1 MFPTRLT
8 TPSRR
13 LAPASL
19 RLASPLLIALA
30 VACGG
35 SSGGGNAKA
44 DYVSKAEAIC
54 AKANTE
60 IDAAK
65 KNTPAGTDE
74 VPAYVHKLLDL
85 AKQTL
90 EDLSLL
96 SPPSAD
102 ASDIKAKLIDP
113 LTQQY
118 ADAQTFAGKI
128 DQAAA
133 KNDTATLTQLVFN
146 PPTKTRVD
154 IAWMKSY
161 GFKSC
166 VTAADTGGTASK

>member
-1 MFPTRLT
+1 MKRALV
-8 TPSRR
+8 
-13 LAPASL
+13 LV
-19 RLASPLLIALA
+19 LLVA
-30 VACGG
+30 ACGG
-35 SSGGGNAKA
+35 GSPGNGNAKT
-44 DYVSKAEAIC
+44 DYLKKAEAVC

-65 KNTPAGTDE
+65 KNTPTGTDG

-90 EDLSLL
+90 DDLSSL

-102 ASDIKAKLIDP
+102 AADVKAKLIDP

-118 ADAQTFAGKI
+118 TDGQTFAGKV

-154 IAWMKSY
+154 VAWMKSY
-161 GFKSC
+161 GFKAC